1 MTTKTLPLTSGQEA
15 RFRTADVLT
24 IASGH
29 FTHDI
34 YTAFIAPL
42 LPLIIERLSLSLAL
56 AGGLPAI
63 MRLPAL
69 LNPMIGYLGD
79 RAGLRIFVI
88 LAPGV
93 TASLITLMGY
103 APGYSGLLILFLV
116 TGVSAA
122 AFHAL
127 APAMIAAL
135 SNHETGKG
143 MSLFMAGGELA
154 RTVGPLLAVWAV
166 STWGLGG
173 LYRVVFIGWASSL
186 VLFWR
191 LRSIPTSTQ
200 TRSKGLRL
208 ALPTMGILFLPLVG
222 VLFFKTFLSVSLAV
236 YLPTFMNQEGANL
249 WISGGSLSVLELA
262 GVAGALLSG
271 TLSDRLGRKPVL
283 LAAALASSGLL
294 LLFLRVRGWMLVP
307 VLLALGFSAMSTN
320 PVLMATVQ
328 DHLPDNRGV
337 GNGVYMTIDFL
348 LQPLAMLLIGFFGDR
363 IGLRTT
369 YIWIAWVSL
378 LSIPAILALPVTKK
392 ARQPAS

>member
-1 MTTKTLPLTSGQEA
+1 
-15 RFRTADVLT
+15 
-24 IASGH
+24 
-29 FTHDI
+29 
-34 YTAFIAPL
+34 
-42 LPLIIERLSLSLAL
+42 L
-56 AGGLPAI
+56 AGGLTAI

-69 LNPMIGYLGD
+69 LNPLIGYLGD
-79 RAGLRIFVI
+79 RAGLRYFVI
-88 LAPGV
+88 LAPAA
-93 TASLITLMGY
+93 TATLITLMGY
-103 APGYSGLLILFLV
+103 APGYSGLLVLFLV

-127 APAMIAAL
+127 APAMVAAL

-173 LYRVVFIGWASSL
+173 LYRVVIIGWASSL

-191 LRSIPTSTQ
+191 LRSIPTFKQAGRKS
-200 TRSKGLRL
+200 LRL
-208 ALPTMGILFLPLVG
+208 ALPTIRNLFLPLVG

-236 YLPTFMNQEGANL
+236 YLPTFMNREGANL

-262 GVAGALLSG
+262 GVVGALVSG
-271 TLSDRLGRKPVL
+271 TISDRLGRKPVL

-294 LLFLRVRGWMLVP
+294 LLFLRVRGWALVP

-363 IGLRTT
+363 IGLRAT
-369 YIWIAWVSL
+369 YAWIAWFSL
-378 LSIPAILALPVTKK
+378 LSVPAILTLPVTKK
-392 ARQPAS
+392 ARLRAS

>member
-1 MTTKTLPLTSGQEA
+1 MTTKSLPLTSAQQA

-42 LPLIIERLSLSLAL
+42 LPLIIQHLSLSLAL

-69 LNPMIGYLGD
+69 LNPLIGYLGD
-79 RAGLRIFVI
+79 RTGLRYFVI
-88 LAPGV
+88 LAPAV
-93 TASLITLMGY
+93 TATLITLMGY
-103 APGYSGLLILFLV
+103 APGYSGLLTLFLV

-166 STWGLGG
+166 STWGLSG
-173 LYRVVFIGWASSL
+173 LYRVVIIGWASSL
-186 VLFWR
+186 VLLWR

-200 TRSKGLRL
+200 AGSNSLRL
-208 ALPTMGILFLPLVG
+208 ALPTMRILFLPLVG

-236 YLPTFMNQEGANL
+236 YLPTFMNREGANL

-283 LAAALASSGLL
+283 LAAAVASSGLL

-307 VLLALGFSAMSTN
+307 VLMALGFSAMSTS

-348 LQPLAMLLIGFFGDR
+348 LQPLAMLLIGFLGDR
-363 IGLRTT
+363 IGLRAT

-378 LSIPAILALPVTKK
+378 LIIPAILTLPVTNK
-392 ARQPAS
+392 ARPRAK

>member
-1 MTTKTLPLTSGQEA
+1 MTTKTLPLASSQKS

-69 LNPMIGYLGD
+69 LNPLIGYLGD
-79 RAGLRIFVI
+79 RAGLRYLVI
-88 LAPGV
+88 LAPAA
-93 TASLITLMGY
+93 TATLITLMGF
-103 APGYSGLLILFLV
+103 APGYTGLLLLFLV
-116 TGVSAA
+116 TGLSSA

-127 APAMIAAL
+127 APAMVAEL

-154 RTVGPLLAVWAV
+154 RTLGPLLAVWAV
-166 STWGLGG
+166 SIWGLDG
-173 LYRVVFIGWASSL
+173 LYRVVVIGWASSL
-186 VLFWR
+186 ILFWR
-191 LRSIPTSTQ
+191 LRSIPACLQ
-200 TRSKGLRL
+200 TGNASLRL
-208 ALPTMGILFLPLVG
+208 ALPAMRTLFLPLVG

-236 YLPTFMNQEGANL
+236 YLPTFMNREGANL
-249 WISGGSLSVLELA
+249 WISGGALSILELA

-283 LAAALASSGLL
+283 LAAALGSSGLL
-294 LLFLRVRGWMLVP
+294 LLFLRVRGWALVP

-328 DHLPDNRGV
+328 DQLPDNRGV

-348 LQPLAMLLIGFFGDR
+348 LQPLAMLLIGFFGDQ
-363 IGLRTT
+363 IGLRAT
-369 YIWIAWVSL
+369 YLWVAWVSL
-378 LSIPAILALPVTKK
+378 LSIPAILALPGGQK
-392 ARQPAS
+392 ARLIEA